1 MKNVVGRVILGSAAC
16 VGLAVGTAGMAAA
29 GSSGGRQVLQNAP
42 SWTHSTARAGAP
54 AAATRL
60 HMSVVLGLKD
70 AAGAEAL
77 ATAVS
82 DPANAAYGKYLSS
95 AQWRSRFAPTDATA
109 KTVSDWLTSQG
120 FSVTGSPANH
130 RFISFDG
137 TAAQANAAFGAQLAT
152 YAKGGKS
159 VTAPSASVSIPDA
172 IAGLVA
178 GVAGLDSSAVAKP
191 TNVGAGDELS
201 TSATPS
207 TAKAAP
213 MASADATAKPADQL
227 PPPGA
232 VFKNAGPCSAYYGQ
246 KAATDVPQ
254 ILPNPLTYAVCGYTP
269 PQLRGAYGL
278 DTSQTQG
285 VDGRGATVAVVDA
298 YASPT
303 ILADATTYAA
313 TNDARHPLR
322 SYQFSQNLPAG
333 YTHTEECD
341 ASGWYG
347 EETLDVEAV
356 HAMAPGANILY
367 VGGQSCEDN
376 DLAAAVNTVLDNDL
390 AQVITNSYGDT
401 GEPASVADVAASH
414 QSALQAAAQ
423 GVSMLFS
430 SGDNG
435 DEVVNTGSRQVDYE
449 ASDPFVTAVGGTS
462 LNVTA
467 SNGYG
472 WEQGWG
478 TGKSTLTNGSWVP
491 NPPAYVYG
499 GGGGT
504 SQLFKQPA
512 YQKNVVPARIANY
525 FGQGAH
531 RAVPDVGMVG
541 DPSTGFLVG
550 QTQQFPNGSFKY
562 SEYRIGGTSL
572 SSPLFA
578 GVVAVGMQVKG
589 GSLGFLN
596 PRMYKLSGTAAF
608 RDVDHSRTVTD
619 GVVRVDF
626 ANGVNAN
633 KGKITSL
640 RTINQTGS
648 IYVTKG
654 YDDVTGVGSPNGVS
668 FLLAMAGQASTH

>member
-1 MKNVVGRVILGSAAC
+1 MKNVVGKVILGSAAC

-29 GSSGGRQVLQNAP
+29 GGSGGRQVLQNAP
-42 SWTHSTARAGAP
+42 SWTHASSKVGAP
-54 AAATRL
+54 ASTSTL
-60 HMSVVLGLKD
+60 HMSVVLSLKD
-70 AAGAEAL
+70 AAGAESF

-82 DPANAAYGKYLSS
+82 DPANAAYGKYLNA
-95 AQWRSRFAPTDATA
+95 AQWRARFAPSDATA
-109 KTVSDWLTSQG
+109 KTVSDWLAAQG
-120 FSVTGSPANH
+120 FTVTGSPANH
-130 RFISFDG
+130 RFVSFDG
-137 TAAQANAAFGAQLAT
+137 TAAQADAAFGAQLAT
-152 YAKGGKS
+152 FTKAGKQ
-159 VTAPSASVSIPDA
+159 VTAPSAAVTVPTT
-172 IAGLVA
+172 IAGVVS
-178 GVAGLDSSAVAKP
+178 GVTGLDSSAFAKP
-191 TNVGAGDELS
+191 TNVGAGDELAAAS
-201 TSATPS
+201 
-207 TAKAAP
+207 AKAAPLTAP
-213 MASADATAKPADQL
+213 MASADRTAKPAAQL
-227 PPPGA
+227 PPPGP
-232 VFKNAGPCSAYYGQ
+232 VFKNSGPCSAYYGQ
-246 KAATDVPQ
+246 KAAKDFPQ
-254 ILPNPLTYAVCGYTP
+254 ILPDPLTYAVCGYTP

-278 DTSQTQG
+278 DTSQAQG
-285 VDGRGATVAVVDA
+285 KDGRGATVAIVDA

-303 ILADATTYAA
+303 ILSDATAYAKA
-313 TNDARHPLR
+313 NDPRHPLR
-322 SYQFSQNLPAG
+322 SYQFSQNTPAS
-333 YTHTEECD
+333 YTDLDTCEP
-341 ASGWYG
+341 SGWYG

-356 HAMAPGANILY
+356 HATAPGASILY
-367 VGGQSCEDN
+367 VGAQSCYD
-376 DLAAAVNTVLDNDL
+376 DPLAAAVNTVLDNDL
-390 AQVITNSYGDT
+390 AQVITNSYG
-401 GEPASVADVAASH
+401 EPDNATDPVNSAAH
-414 QSALQAAAQ
+414 QSNLQAAAQ

-435 DEVVNTGSRQVDYE
+435 DEIANSGTRQTDSP

-478 TGKSTLTNGSWVP
+478 TGKSVLTNGSWVP

-504 SQLFKQPA
+504 SQVFAQPG

-550 QTQQFPNGSFKY
+550 QTQQFPNGSLKY

-578 GVVAVGMQVKG
+578 GVVAVADQVKG

-596 PRMYKLSGTAAF
+596 PRMYKLSGTDAF

-626 ANGVNAN
+626 VNGVNA
-633 KGKITSL
+633 KDGKITSL
-640 RTINQTGS
+640 RTINQTGT

-668 FLLAMAGQASTH
+668 FLLAMAGGKAAS